1 MASKLAPYLSY
12 ADAPA
17 AIAWLE
23 AIGFIVV
30 VRQDGPDGRV
40 THSEL
45 RMDEV
50 VVMLASDDSDYV
62 VAPLVGRS
70 TGAGLYVVV
79 DDVDRLYA
87 AAVNAGGASVFRPR
101 TLSGAQGELAFWI
114 RAGGSGALGRTNPE
128 SDGRRTPVS
137 CSRSGKLA
145 GLAG

>member
-12 ADAPA
+12 ADAPT

-30 VRQDGPDGRV
+30 VRQDGSGGTV

-50 VVMLASDDSDYV
+50 VVMIASDDSAYV

-70 TGAGLYVVV
+70 TGAGVYVVV
-79 DDVDRLYA
+79 GDVDRVYA
-87 AAVNAGGASVFRPR
+87 AAVNAGGVSVFPPED
-101 TLSGAQGELAFWI
+101 TEWGTM
-114 RAGGSGALGRTNPE
+114 RARVLDPGGREWSFGTYEPG
-128 SDGRRTPVS
+128 V
-137 CSRSGKLA
+137 
-145 GLAG
+145 GL

>member
-23 AIGFIVV
+23 AIGFVVV
-30 VRQDGPDGRV
+30 VRQDRPDGRV
-40 THSEL
+40 MHSEL

-79 DDVDRLYA
+79 DDVDLLYG
-87 AAVNAGGASVFRPR
+87 AAVNAGGTSVFQPEDTEWGTRRARVLDPGGR
-101 TLSGAQGELAFWI
+101 EWSVGSYEPGAGW
-114 RAGGSGALGRTNPE
+114 
-128 SDGRRTPVS
+128 
-137 CSRSGKLA
+137 
-145 GLAG
+145 

>member
-87 AAVNAGGASVFRPR
+87 AAVNAGGASVFPPEDTEWGTR
-101 TLSGAQGELAFWI
+101 
-114 RAGGSGALGRTNPE
+114 RARVLDPGGREWSFGTYEPGI
-128 SDGRRTPVS
+128 GW
-137 CSRSGKLA
+137 
-145 GLAG
+145 